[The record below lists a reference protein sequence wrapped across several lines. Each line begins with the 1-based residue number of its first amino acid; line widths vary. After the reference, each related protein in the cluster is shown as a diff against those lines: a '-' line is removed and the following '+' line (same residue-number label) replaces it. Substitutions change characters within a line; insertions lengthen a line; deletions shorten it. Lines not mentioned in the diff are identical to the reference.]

1 MGTVQNAARANRS
14 ETAHRVEME
23 TVQTAARAK
32 ISEIAHHAVM
42 ATVQTAAH
50 AKISEIAHHAVMA
63 TVQTAAHAKIL
74 EIGHRVVMAIV
85 QTAAHAEISEIA
97 HRVEMAIVQTAV
109 HAKISEIAHH
119 VEMATVQI
127 ADRAKISE
135 IAHHVEMA
143 TVQTAA
149 RANRSE
155 IAHHAV
161 MATVQTAAHAKI
173 LEIGHRV
180 VMAIVQTV
188 AHAKIS
194 ETAHHAEMA
203 TAQTA
208 ARANRSEIAHHAVMA
223 TVQTAAHAKILEIG
237 HPVVMAIVQT
247 AAHAEISEIGHHAE
261 MATAQIGVRA
271 KISEIGHRVGM
282 AIVQIGVRAKIL
294 EIGHRVV
301 MAIVQTAAHAKISEI
316 AHRVEMETVQT
327 AVRAKISRSPTAS
340 RWRPSRPRPAQ
351 RFRDRPP
358 RRDGDRPDRGPR
370 RDHDRGRP
378 FSAPKGEGMDPARRY
393 AIGQILRVIHD
404 NKPLKDQSGAF
415 WDGLEP
421 RDQAFAERLIKSTL
435 RQYGQMAKLVRRC
448 LTAPKLDDERL
459 EPVLATAAC
468 ELVLLDTPP
477 YAVGS
482 RYVDLVRDWNEGRYK
497 GLVNAVI
504 RRLAEQGKTWF
515 EALGPEAALPRWL
528 VKRWQKNW
536 GVEETSQWWSMFQEQ
551 SAVDLV
557 VSPQASVDD
566 TYALG
571 LTAEPLATGQLR
583 LAKDAGRVR
592 DLPGFEAGAFWVQ
605 DVAAYM
611 PATLF
616 GDVEGQQIWDMC
628 AAPGGKTM
636 QLAAK
641 GAKVTAIDVDGS
653 RLKRLRENLARVGLT
668 ANVVEADILR
678 WKPVSKPDAILLDAP
693 CSATGTL
700 RHHPDAPWLRD
711 ADWVVSNVQLQA
723 DMIDKALDLL
733 PVGGTLV
740 YAVCSLEPEEG
751 EQQVEGVMQRR
762 DDVRFDPI
770 DADSFAYAQ
779 CVRGPG
785 WMRVFPSD
793 VMPRGADG
801 FFAARLVKTA
811 PGEGGGLEQWQA
823 ERADQTLAEDG
834 AEGAQQPE
842 RARLSLKS

>member
-1 MGTVQNAARANRS
+1 MSDSPRPKRPSKPSGDRKSFGDRPPRRDGDRPERGPRKSFGDRPPRRDGDRPDRGARKSVGDRQP
-14 ETAHRVEME
+14 RRDGDRPDRGPRKDFGDRPPR
-23 TVQTAARAK
+23 RA
-32 ISEIAHHAVM
+32 
-42 ATVQTAAH
+42 
-50 AKISEIAHHAVMA
+50 
-63 TVQTAAHAKIL
+63 
-74 EIGHRVVMAIV
+74 G
-85 QTAAHAEISEIA
+85 
-97 HRVEMAIVQTAV
+97 
-109 HAKISEIAHH
+109 
-119 VEMATVQI
+119 
-127 ADRAKISE
+127 DRPDRGPRKDFGD
-135 IAHHVEMA
+135 
-143 TVQTAA
+143 
-149 RANRSE
+149 RPPRRDGDRPDRGPR
-155 IAHHAV
+155 
-161 MATVQTAAHAKI
+161 KDF
-173 LEIGHRV
+173 GDRPPRRDGDRPDRGPR
-180 VMAIVQTV
+180 
-188 AHAKIS
+188 KDF
-194 ETAHHAEMA
+194 
-203 TAQTA
+203 
-208 ARANRSEIAHHAVMA
+208 
-223 TVQTAAHAKILEIG
+223 G
-237 HPVVMAIVQT
+237 D
-247 AAHAEISEIGHHAE
+247 
-261 MATAQIGVRA
+261 
-271 KISEIGHRVGM
+271 
-282 AIVQIGVRAKIL
+282 
-294 EIGHRVV
+294 
-301 MAIVQTAAHAKISEI
+301 
-316 AHRVEMETVQT
+316 
-327 AVRAKISRSPTAS
+327 RSP
-340 RWRPSRPRPAQ
+340 RRDGDRPDRGPRKDFGDRPPRRDGDRPD
-351 RFRDRPP
+351 RGPRKDFGDRPPRRDGDRPDRGPRKDFGDRPP

-536 GVEETSQWWSMFQEQ
+536 GVEETSQWWPMFQEQ

-811 PGEGGGLEQWQA
+811 SGEGGGLEQWQA

-834 AEGAQQPE
+834 AEEAQQPE

>member
-1 MGTVQNAARANRS
+1 M
-14 ETAHRVEME
+14 
-23 TVQTAARAK
+23 
-32 ISEIAHHAVM
+32 
-42 ATVQTAAH
+42 
-50 AKISEIAHHAVMA
+50 
-63 TVQTAAHAKIL
+63 
-74 EIGHRVVMAIV
+74 
-85 QTAAHAEISEIA
+85 
-97 HRVEMAIVQTAV
+97 
-109 HAKISEIAHH
+109 
-119 VEMATVQI
+119 
-127 ADRAKISE
+127 
-135 IAHHVEMA
+135 
-143 TVQTAA
+143 
-149 RANRSE
+149 
-155 IAHHAV
+155 
-161 MATVQTAAHAKI
+161 
-173 LEIGHRV
+173 
-180 VMAIVQTV
+180 
-188 AHAKIS
+188 
-194 ETAHHAEMA
+194 
-203 TAQTA
+203 
-208 ARANRSEIAHHAVMA
+208 
-223 TVQTAAHAKILEIG
+223 
-237 HPVVMAIVQT
+237 
-247 AAHAEISEIGHHAE
+247 
-261 MATAQIGVRA
+261 
-271 KISEIGHRVGM
+271 
-282 AIVQIGVRAKIL
+282 
-294 EIGHRVV
+294 
-301 MAIVQTAAHAKISEI
+301 
-316 AHRVEMETVQT
+316 
-327 AVRAKISRSPTAS
+327 
-340 RWRPSRPRPAQ
+340 
-351 RFRDRPP
+351 
-358 RRDGDRPDRGPR
+358 
-370 RDHDRGRP
+370 
-378 FSAPKGEGMDPARRY
+378 
-393 AIGQILRVIHD
+393 
-404 NKPLKDQSGAF
+404 PLGWA
-415 WDGLEP
+415 EP

-448 LTAPKLDDERL
+448 PTAPKWTMSGWSQFWRLQPVNWCCWTHLCGRLALCRSGARL
-459 EPVLATAAC
+459 E
-468 ELVLLDTPP
+468 
-477 YAVGS
+477 
-482 RYVDLVRDWNEGRYK
+482 WGRYK

-504 RRLAEQGKTWF
+504 RRLVEQGKTWF

-611 PATLF
+611 PATLLGMLRGSKF
-616 GDVEGQQIWDMC
+616 GTC
-628 AAPGGKTM
+628 AAGGKTM
-636 QLAAK
+636 QLAK

-653 RLKRLRENLARVGLT
+653 RLKRLRGVARVGLT

-793 VMPRGADG
+793 VTPRGADG
-801 FFAARLVKTA
+801 FFVARL
-811 PGEGGGLEQWQA
+811 
-823 ERADQTLAEDG
+823 
-834 AEGAQQPE
+834 
-842 RARLSLKS
+842 

>member
-1 MGTVQNAARANRS
+1 M
-14 ETAHRVEME
+14 
-23 TVQTAARAK
+23 
-32 ISEIAHHAVM
+32 
-42 ATVQTAAH
+42 
-50 AKISEIAHHAVMA
+50 
-63 TVQTAAHAKIL
+63 
-74 EIGHRVVMAIV
+74 
-85 QTAAHAEISEIA
+85 
-97 HRVEMAIVQTAV
+97 
-109 HAKISEIAHH
+109 
-119 VEMATVQI
+119 
-127 ADRAKISE
+127 
-135 IAHHVEMA
+135 
-143 TVQTAA
+143 
-149 RANRSE
+149 
-155 IAHHAV
+155 
-161 MATVQTAAHAKI
+161 
-173 LEIGHRV
+173 
-180 VMAIVQTV
+180 
-188 AHAKIS
+188 
-194 ETAHHAEMA
+194 
-203 TAQTA
+203 
-208 ARANRSEIAHHAVMA
+208 
-223 TVQTAAHAKILEIG
+223 
-237 HPVVMAIVQT
+237 
-247 AAHAEISEIGHHAE
+247 
-261 MATAQIGVRA
+261 
-271 KISEIGHRVGM
+271 
-282 AIVQIGVRAKIL
+282 
-294 EIGHRVV
+294 
-301 MAIVQTAAHAKISEI
+301 
-316 AHRVEMETVQT
+316 
-327 AVRAKISRSPTAS
+327 
-340 RWRPSRPRPAQ
+340 
-351 RFRDRPP
+351 
-358 RRDGDRPDRGPR
+358 
-370 RDHDRGRP
+370 
-378 FSAPKGEGMDPARRY
+378 
-393 AIGQILRVIHD
+393 
-404 NKPLKDQSGAF
+404 
-415 WDGLEP
+415 
-421 RDQAFAERLIKSTL
+421 
-435 RQYGQMAKLVRRC
+435 
-448 LTAPKLDDERL
+448 
-459 EPVLATAAC
+459 
-468 ELVLLDTPP
+468 
-477 YAVGS
+477 
-482 RYVDLVRDWNEGRYK
+482 RDWNEGRYK

-536 GVEETSQWWSMFQEQ
+536 GVEETSQWWPMFQEQ

-592 DLPGFEAGAFWVQ
+592 DVPGFEAGAFWVQ

-834 AEGAQQPE
+834 AEEAQQPE